1 MEKLFAFL
9 HYTMYSI
16 HVSDSSE
23 MATRVTGK
31 FTSGNQFSL
40 VFYFVKQITVIEN
53 FHLTSC
59 LNYISL
65 PTTIAIT
72 LLSI

>member
-9 HYTMYSI
+9 HYTMYNI

-31 FTSGNQFSL
+31 
-40 VFYFVKQITVIEN
+40 
-53 FHLTSC
+53 
-59 LNYISL
+59 L
-65 PTTIAIT
+65 PVVTNLA
-72 LLSI
+72 